1 MYGNYGGG
9 DGAYVSRRYDS
20 LTGVWTPS
28 VYPSQTIIT
37 APPSDL
43 PVSLATVKNALP
55 VYDTADDN
63 YITILIGAVT
73 EQISRYIGIDPIRLT
88 RQSLWYRPFTDNYL
102 DYGIHGTVS
111 SVISQAEDG
120 TNTTL
125 TEGTDYYIQGI
136 DFKRIRLINMGLN
149 GVFLLA
155 TYQSGYEAGSCPEAI
170 QAAIIQEVSL
180 QYKNR
185 QDPDLPSR
193 VSVNGLSIEAR
204 HLLLPYLRYIV

>member
-1 MYGNYGGG
+1 MYGNYGNT
-9 DGAYVSRRYDS
+9 DGAYISRRFDS
-20 LTGVWTPS
+20 ITGVWTPS
-28 VYPSQTIIT
+28 VYPSQTKIT
-37 APPSDL
+37 VQASDL

-63 YITILIGAVT
+63 YITLLIGGVT
-73 EQISRYIGIDPIRLT
+73 EQISRYIGVDPVKLT

-102 DYGIHGTVS
+102 DFGVHGAVS
-111 SVISQAEDG
+111 SVVSQAEDG

-136 DFKRIRLINMGLN
+136 DFKRIRLINMGIN

-155 TYQSGYEAGSCPEAI
+155 TYESGYEAGSVPEAI

-204 HLLLPYLRYIV
+204 HLLMPYMRFVL